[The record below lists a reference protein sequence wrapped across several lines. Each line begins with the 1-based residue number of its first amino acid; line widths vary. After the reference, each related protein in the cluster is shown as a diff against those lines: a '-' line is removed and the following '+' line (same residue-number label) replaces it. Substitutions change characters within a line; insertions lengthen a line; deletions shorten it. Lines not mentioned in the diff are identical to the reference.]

1 MLGVVAGGRGE
12 REGNRI
18 KETTMKPPIGGI
30 LGLVALG
37 MALASSSVEAGFVL
51 TDKDGDRTLVSKGR
65 VKELAGEG
73 PQSVFDLGTARAWMS
88 NPKHKVYWEGTIEEL
103 CTTFR
108 ETAKSIAKT
117 MEERMEAQLSK
128 LPPDQRAKLEEL
140 RKMLA
145 AKRAEEEEKEAPGP
159 GVIKVERTDDTAT
172 IAGQPTRRYRV
183 LVDGNLY
190 EEDWLTTDPTFAR
203 EFALDKASAL
213 MSRVSTCAQSSDP
226 NSRTRGVDE
235 GKIYQ
240 KLYPQG
246 WPLKAV
252 SHSGG
257 QARTRTEIETIEKGD
272 IPETEFKPPAGYH
285 KGALSEVMFSGMNGG
300 PDAHGGPNGEE

>member
-1 MLGVVAGGRGE
+1 
-12 REGNRI
+12 
-18 KETTMKPPIGGI
+18 MKPPIGGFW
-30 LGLVALG
+30 GLVAVG
-37 MALASSSVEAGFVL
+37 MVLAGSSVEAGFVL
-51 TDKDGDRTLVSKGR
+51 TDKEGDRTLVSKGR

-88 NPKHKVYWEGTIEEL
+88 NPNHKVYWEGTIEEL

-108 ETAKSIAKT
+108 ETAKSIAKS

-128 LPPDQRAKLEEL
+128 LAPEERAKVEQL

-145 AKRAEEEEKEAPGP
+145 EKREAEAKKEPAGP
-159 GVIKVERTDDTAT
+159 GVIKIERTDDTAT
-172 IAGQPTRRYRV
+172 IAGQPTRKFRV

-213 MSRVSTCAQSSDP
+213 MSQVSTCAQVGDP
-226 NSRTRGVDE
+226 NTRAKGVDE

-240 KLYPQG
+240 KLYPEG
-246 WPLKAV
+246 WPLKTV
-252 SHSGG
+252 SHEGG
-257 QARTRTEIETIEKGD
+257 QARVRTEIETIEKGE
-272 IPETEFKPPAGYH
+272 IPEAEFKPPAGYH
-285 KGALSEVMFSGMNGG
+285 KGPLREVMFSGMSGG
-300 PDAHGGPNGEE
+300 PDGPSGRE

>member
-1 MLGVVAGGRGE
+1 
-12 REGNRI
+12 
-18 KETTMKPPIGGI
+18 MKPPIAGVFS
-30 LGLVALG
+30 LVALG
-37 MALASSSVEAGFVL
+37 MALAGSSVEAGFVL
-51 TDKDGDRTLVSKGR
+51 TDKEGDRTLVSKGR

-88 NPKHKVYWEGTIEEL
+88 NPKNKVYWEGTIEEL

-108 ETAKSIAKT
+108 ETAKSIAKS

-128 LPPDQRAKLEEL
+128 LPPEERSKVEEL
-140 RKMLA
+140 RKMLK
-145 AKRAEEEEKEAPGP
+145 AKRASEAETAGPAP
-159 GVIKVERTDDTAT
+159 GVIKIERTDETAT
-172 IAGQPTRRYRV
+172 IAGQPTRKYRV

-190 EEDWLTTDPTFAR
+190 EEDWLTTDPTFTR

-213 MSRVSTCAQSSDP
+213 MSQVSTCAQAGDA
-226 NSRTRGVDE
+226 NSGTKGVDE

-246 WPLKAV
+246 WPLKTV
-252 SHSGG
+252 SHAGG
-257 QARTRTEIETIEKGD
+257 QARTRSEIETIEKGD

-285 KGALSEVMFSGMNGG
+285 KGPLREVMFSGMDAGLGG
-300 PDAHGGPNGEE
+300 PGGEE

>member
-1 MLGVVAGGRGE
+1 
-12 REGNRI
+12 
-18 KETTMKPPIGGI
+18 MKPPIGGI
-30 LGLVALG
+30 WGLVAMG
-37 MALASSSVEAGFVL
+37 IALAGSSVEAGFVL
-51 TDKDGDRTLVSKGR
+51 TDKEGDRTLVSKGR

-73 PQSVFDLGTARAWMS
+73 PQSVFDLATARAWMS
-88 NPKHKVYWEGTIEEL
+88 NPQHKVYWEGTIEEL

-108 ETAKSIAKT
+108 ETAKSIAKS

-128 LPPDQRAKLEEL
+128 LPPDERAKLEQL

-145 AKRAEEEEKEAPGP
+145 EKRDAEAKKENPGP
-159 GVIKVERTDDTAT
+159 GVIKIERTDDTT
-172 IAGQPTRRYRV
+172 TVAGQPTRKFRV
-183 LVDGNLY
+183 LVDGTLY

-213 MSRVSTCAQSSDP
+213 MSQVSTCAQVSDP
-226 NSRTRGVDE
+226 NERIKGVDE

-246 WPLKAV
+246 WPLKTV
-252 SHSGG
+252 SHAGG
-257 QARTRTEIETIEKGD
+257 QARIKTEIETIEQGD

-285 KGALSEVMFSGMNGG
+285 KGPLREVMFSGVSGG
-300 PDAHGGPNGEE
+300 PDGQAGPSAEE